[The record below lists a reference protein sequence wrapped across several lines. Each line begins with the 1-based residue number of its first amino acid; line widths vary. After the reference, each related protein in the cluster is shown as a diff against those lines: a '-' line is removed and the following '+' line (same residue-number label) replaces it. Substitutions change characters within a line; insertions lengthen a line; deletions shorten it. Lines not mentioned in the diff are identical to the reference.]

1 MAVARAGELEV
12 ARPARH
18 LSAGLFDLEG
28 VLTDSGVLHAWA
40 WGEVFDEFLLR
51 LTEKAGWHFI
61 PFDRSADYSDYI
73 DGRPRLEGVHAF
85 LGSRGVRLPEGR
97 VDDPAEADTAH
108 VWGAKTLFTTRDHP
122 DLQAEPSAEAPRG

>member
-1 MAVARAGELEV
+1 MFTFYFFSFFFFFNDTATTEIYT
-12 ARPARH
+12 
-18 LSAGLFDLEG
+18 LS
-28 VLTDSGVLHAWA
+28 LHDALPI
-40 WGEVFDEFLLR
+40 FDEFLLR

-73 DGRPRLEGVHAF
+73 DGRSRLEGVHAF